1 MARNKPEHI
10 EFIKNNVGKISV
22 GEMCRILDLKEYQI
36 RYITDKK
43 LGIDLRKVGKCRPDW
58 NDEEIAIL
66 SDPNKTDYEKA
77 KLIPTRTDSAVR
89 MQRRR
94 LGFTSKPVE
103 YNESSIYQGYKFIR
117 QDKGYIGSQGRYA
130 REHKLIIEKHIGR
143 PLEKGEVIH
152 HVNGRKLDNRIEN
165 LCLCDGQ
172 TEHINIHNQLME
184 VVAELMDRDI
194 VYFDFADR
202 KYKVKASIS

>member
-1 MARNKPEHI
+1 MARNKSEHI

-22 GEMCRILDLKEYQI
+22 REMCGILDLKEYQV

-43 LGIDLRKVGKCRPDW
+43 LGLDLRKVGKCRPNW

-77 KLIPTRTDSAVR
+77 KLIPSRTDSAVR

-94 LGFTSKPVE
+94 LRFDSKPVE
-103 YNESSIYQGYKFIR
+103 YNESPIHQGYQFIR
-117 QDKGYIGSQGRYA
+117 KKSGYSGNKDRYI
-130 REHKLIIEKHIGR
+130 REHRLIIEKHIGR
-143 PLEKGEVIH
+143 TLKKGEIVH
-152 HVNGRKLDNRIEN
+152 HINGRKLDNRIEN
-165 LCLCDGQ
+165 LCVCNGQ

-184 VVAELMDRDI
+184 VIAELMDRG
-194 VYFDFADR
+194 VVHFDFTD
-202 KYKVKASIS
+202 KQYKVKKSY